1 MQFRILLA
9 ICLILFFSSAYGQS
23 EHQLCNLFN
32 LSVEKCMEKQKI
44 YFQLHPPEAVFL
56 KDNMLLA
63 CSFSEKNISHFKISL
78 FDEKRYSKKQLKKG
92 LVAYR
97 IHPFELTNDTITFS
111 FTRVEITRKRNNYTI
126 SSSDSFTYRYRFHC
140 ESGKWEFFDE
150 IVTGI

>member
-1 MQFRILLA
+1 MQRQTNLLIGFMLMA
-9 ICLILFFSSAYGQS
+9 LITFGQTES
-23 EHQLCNLFN
+23 QLCDLLNH
-32 LSVEKCMEKQKI
+32 SIEKCMERQKI
-44 YFQLHPPEAVFL
+44 YFQSHPTEAVFL
-56 KDNMLLA
+56 KDNILLA
-63 CSFSEKNISHFKISL
+63 CSSSEKNISHFKISL

-111 FTRVEITRKRNNYTI
+111 FTRVLITRKRNNYTI